1 MSIISVTMS
10 QEAYMHLKDDYVNR
24 QFAIKG
30 IPRVFRIKNNHTQ
43 KINGY
48 QQVMLRELLRVIEND
63 QCFKDDGFFDL
74 GSVDINMLEC
84 GPRLYKYLD
93 EGAAKK
99 NVLNGTIRFK
109 QPSCWQDDF
118 ERLYYQADYSRIVPV
133 NVAKYTPR
141 LNACCFTY
149 QPETN
154 AAWSMYR
161 CDWKETR
168 GRVVCFEINEKKL
181 LVELGKYA
189 EKEDCAI
196 YQGYVDYRIHAD
208 DLKELY
214 KKDSRYYKIFFED
227 FSLMNYLSLLLLKRN
242 AFSYE
247 QETRF
252 FVIPNS
258 QDVNDFIDIP
268 IPLNKVVNR
277 IILSPN
283 YNRNQ
288 KKTNELIELYRDHG
302 LDCDIVI
309 SELSQ
314 KAPRNIVI
322 GS

>member
-1 MSIISVTMS
+1 M
-10 QEAYMHLKDDYVNR
+10 
-24 QFAIKG
+24 
-30 IPRVFRIKNNHTQ
+30 
-43 KINGY
+43 
-48 QQVMLRELLRVIEND
+48 
-63 QCFKDDGFFDL
+63 
-74 GSVDINMLEC
+74 
-84 GPRLYKYLD
+84 
-93 EGAAKK
+93 
-99 NVLNGTIRFK
+99 
-109 QPSCWQDDF
+109 
-118 ERLYYQADYSRIVPV
+118 
-133 NVAKYTPR
+133 
-141 LNACCFTY
+141 
-149 QPETN
+149 
-154 AAWSMYR
+154 
-161 CDWKETR
+161 
-168 GRVVCFEINEKKL
+168 
-181 LVELGKYA
+181 VELGKYA
-189 EKEDCAI
+189 EIEDCAV

-208 DLKELY
+208 DLKEIF

-258 QDVNDFIDIP
+258 QDVNDVIDIP

-288 KKTNELIELYRDHG
+288 KKTNELIELCRDHD